1 MNSRDNA
8 NIEQRYRI
16 LFENAKD
23 GIYMTSKGGRLIDF
37 NQAVVDLLGYT
48 REELSS
54 LTANDLLA
62 EPNQRPQFINEID
75 EHGYKKHYEVI
86 FAKKDKS
93 QILCLLTS
101 SAWKDDD
108 GNILGYQGIVHDITE
123 QKNMEARFHRIQK
136 LEAIG
141 TLAGGIA
148 HDFNNLLMTI
158 QGNASIM
165 LLNIDST
172 HKMYERLKKIEQAVK
187 NGARLT
193 SNLLRYARKTEYEIK
208 PVDLNQV
215 IQNTLD
221 TFGRTNKQIEI
232 HKDLFEELPIV
243 DADAAQIEQVLL
255 NLFINASDALPPDNG
270 KIYVTTTKITRE
282 DLYKEI
288 HITTTAGYVKLTVRD
303 TGHGIDKSIID
314 RIFDPFF
321 TTKEIGRGTGFGLA
335 SAYSII
341 QSHKGQLTVE
351 SQAGHGATFSIYL
364 PVSLQK
370 MAKKNNFYEKIKR
383 GTGTLLLVDD
393 EHEVLE
399 VTKKM
404 LEALGYTLLTASN
417 GKKAIKI
424 YRENQSDVDAV
435 ILDLIM
441 PYMGGH
447 EVKCNLK
454 NINPDVKILLVTGS
468 DIHEKDLRIPQDYV
482 DFVDKPFNMQKLA
495 EKIKKVL
502 NN

>member
-1 MNSRDNA
+1 
-8 NIEQRYRI
+8 
-16 LFENAKD
+16 
-23 GIYMTSKGGRLIDF
+23 MTSKDGRLIDF

-48 REELSS
+48 REEL
-54 LTANDLLA
+54 
-62 EPNQRPQFINEID
+62 
-75 EHGYKKHYEVI
+75 
-86 FAKKDKS
+86 
-93 QILCLLTS
+93 
-101 SAWKDDD
+101 
-108 GNILGYQGIVHDITE
+108 
-123 QKNMEARFHRIQK
+123 
-136 LEAIG
+136 
-141 TLAGGIA
+141 
-148 HDFNNLLMTI
+148 
-158 QGNASIM
+158 
-165 LLNIDST
+165 
-172 HKMYERLKKIEQAVK
+172 
-187 NGARLT
+187 
-193 SNLLRYARKTEYEIK
+193 
-208 PVDLNQV
+208 
-215 IQNTLD
+215 
-221 TFGRTNKQIEI
+221 
-232 HKDLFEELPIV
+232 
-243 DADAAQIEQVLL
+243 
-255 NLFINASDALPPDNG
+255 
-270 KIYVTTTKITRE
+270 
-282 DLYKEI
+282 YKEI
-288 HITTTAGYVKLTVRD
+288 HITTTAEYIKLTVRD
-303 TGHGIDKSIID
+303 TGHGIDESIID

-335 SAYSII
+335 SAYSIV

-370 MAKKNNFYEKIKR
+370 MAKKNNFYKKIKR

-404 LEALGYTLLTASN
+404 LEALGYILLTASN

-441 PYMGGH
+441 PHMGGH
-447 EVKCNLK
+447 EVKCKLK

-468 DIHEKDLRIPQDYV
+468 DVHEKDLRIHQDYV

>member
-1 MNSRDNA
+1 M
-8 NIEQRYRI
+8 EQRYRI

-23 GIYMTSKGGRLIDF
+23 GIYMTSKDGLLIDF
-37 NQAVVDLLGYT
+37 NHAVMDLLNYT
-48 REELSS
+48 REELLS
-54 LTANDLLA
+54 LTVSDLLA
-62 EPNQRPQFINEID
+62 YPAQRPKLISEI
-75 EHGYKKHYEVI
+75 EKHGYKKHYEVI

-93 QILCLLTS
+93 QVLCLLTS
-101 SAWKDDD
+101 SVWKDDD
-108 GNILGYQGIVHDITE
+108 GSILGYQGIVHDVTE
-123 QKNMEARFHRIQK
+123 QKNMESRFNQIQK

-208 PVDLNQV
+208 PVDLNQI

-221 TFGRTNKQIEI
+221 TFGRTNKHIKI
-232 HKDLFEELPIV
+232 HKNFCATLPIV

-255 NLFINASDALPPDNG
+255 NLFINAFDALPPENG
-270 KIYVTTTKITRE
+270 NIYVITKKITRE
-282 DLYKEI
+282 NIYKELQ
-288 HITTTAGYVKLTVRD
+288 ITTPHEYIKLTIRD
-303 TGHGIDKSIID
+303 TGHGIDATIID

-321 TTKEIGRGTGFGLA
+321 TTKAIGRGTGFGLA

-341 QSHKGQLTVE
+341 QSHKGQITVD
-351 SQAGHGATFSIYL
+351 SQPGHGATFSIYF

-370 MAKKNNFYEKIKR
+370 IKKKKNFHKKIKR

-393 EHEVLE
+393 EYEVLE
-399 VTKKM
+399 VTKRM
-404 LEALGYTLLTASN
+404 LEALGYTLLTANN
-417 GKKAIKI
+417 GEKAIEI
-424 YRENQSDVDAV
+424 YKENHSSVDAV

-441 PYMGGH
+441 PNMGGH
-447 EVKCNLK
+447 EVKYKLK
-454 NINPDVKILLVTGS
+454 GINSDVKILLVTGS
-468 DIHEKDLRIPQDYV
+468 DIHENDLRIPQDYV
-482 DFVDKPFNMQKLA
+482 DFIDKPFNMQKLA

>member
-1 MNSRDNA
+1 MTIRNSD

-23 GIYMTSKGGRLIDF
+23 GIYMTSKTGQLIDF

-48 REELSS
+48 REELSA
-54 LTANDLLA
+54 LTATDLLA
-62 EPNQRPQFINEID
+62 DPDQRLKLVSEINEY
-75 EHGYKKHYEVI
+75 GYKKHYEVI
-86 FAKKDKS
+86 FAKKDKTK
-93 QILCLLTS
+93 ILCLLTS
-101 SAWKDDD
+101 SAWKDDE
-108 GNILGYQGIVHDITE
+108 GKILGYQGLVQDITE

-193 SNLLRYARKTEYEIK
+193 SNLLRYARKTECEIK

-221 TFGRTNKQIEI
+221 TFGVTNKQIKI
-232 HKDLFEELPIV
+232 YKNFCDTLSIV
-243 DADAAQIEQVLL
+243 DADGAQIEQVLL

-270 KIYVTTTKITRE
+270 NIYITTKTITRG
-282 DLYKEI
+282 DVYKEL
-288 HITTTAGYVKLTVRD
+288 HITTPAGYVKLTVRD
-303 TGHGIDKSIID
+303 TGHGIDASIID

-341 QSHKGQLTVE
+341 QSHKGHITVD

-370 MAKKNNFYEKIKR
+370 I
-383 GTGTLLLVDD
+383 V
-393 EHEVLE
+393 
-399 VTKKM
+399 
-404 LEALGYTLLTASN
+404 
-417 GKKAIKI
+417 KKA
-424 YRENQSDVDAV
+424 NCTA
-435 ILDLIM
+435 
-441 PYMGGH
+441 
-447 EVKCNLK
+447 
-454 NINPDVKILLVTGS
+454 
-468 DIHEKDLRIPQDYV
+468 
-482 DFVDKPFNMQKLA
+482 
-495 EKIKKVL
+495 
-502 NN
+502 